1 VSFHQKRNERR
12 EGAIIA
18 TNKTNKQH
26 IYGYLRVSII
36 DQDIEKNKSD
46 ILSFANAKGILGEV
60 EFIEDKVSSLK
71 SWKKRK
77 LNDLVQSMNKG
88 DVLLVPG
95 LSWLGRSLV
104 EVLEVL
110 SELNDKEVKV
120 FSVKENFQLN
130 GDDTQP
136 KDMRKMLGLFT
147 EIERDLISAKTK
159 EGLQV
164 AKASGKR
171 LGRPK
176 GPGKSKL
183 DKHKKEII
191 ALLKNGSKKTFI
203 AERYGVAPATLTN
216 WIRRHGLDKLKP
228 EP

>member
-88 DVLLVPG
+88 DVLLG
-95 LSWLGRSLV
+95 SWAVLARSV
-104 EVLEVL
+104 I
-110 SELNDKEVKV
+110 
-120 FSVKENFQLN
+120 
-130 GDDTQP
+130 G
-136 KDMRKMLGLFT
+136 
-147 EIERDLISAKTK
+147 
-159 EGLQV
+159 
-164 AKASGKR
+164 
-171 LGRPK
+171 
-176 GPGKSKL
+176 
-183 DKHKKEII
+183 
-191 ALLKNGSKKTFI
+191 
-203 AERYGVAPATLTN
+203 
-216 WIRRHGLDKLKP
+216 
-228 EP
+228 

>member
-1 VSFHQKRNERR
+1 M
-12 EGAIIA
+12 
-18 TNKTNKQH
+18 
-26 IYGYLRVSII
+26 
-36 DQDIEKNKSD
+36 
-46 ILSFANAKGILGEV
+46 GEV

-147 EIERDLISAKTK
+147 EIERDLISAKIK

-183 DKHKKEII
+183 DKHKEEII

-203 AERYGVAPATLTN
+203 AERYGVPPATLTN